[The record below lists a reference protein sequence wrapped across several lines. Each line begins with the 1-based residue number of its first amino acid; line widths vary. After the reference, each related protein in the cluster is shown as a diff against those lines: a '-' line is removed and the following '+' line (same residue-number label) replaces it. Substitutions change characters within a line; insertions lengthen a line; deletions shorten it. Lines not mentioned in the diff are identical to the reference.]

1 MPKAT
6 TLFLAAAAFLFVLP
20 PVQAQSS
27 FHHVELFA
35 EGGASFTNETT
46 AVVGTV
52 QLLGPPPAGDVTVT
66 NASLRTTGRVFAGAR
81 FFLDSRDAIEASIS
95 YSPSDLLLR
104 SVCNPNCGGTRTA
117 VESLRAFLLA
127 ANYVRVFRSAA
138 RIEPFITLGAGLVAF
153 DQVQTLRLGHDP
165 FATNLGGGFDFRLSH
180 RWALRAEYRDWIF
193 EMPRE
198 SQATAT
204 GLTHNSVPSAGIVY
218 RF

>member
-1 MPKAT
+1 MLKPVV
-6 TLFLAAAAFLFVLP
+6 LAVAVAVVFVALPAAN
-20 PVQAQSS
+20 AQSVS
-27 FHHVELFA
+27 HRIEVFA

-46 AVVGTV
+46 AIVGTV
-52 QLLGPPPAGDVTVT
+52 QILGPPPSGDVTVT
-66 NASLRTTGRVFAGAR
+66 TASLRTTGRIFAGAR
-81 FFLDSRDAIEASIS
+81 FFLDSRDAIEASLS

-104 SVCNPNCGGTRTA
+104 STCNPNCGGTRTA
-117 VESLRAFLLA
+117 VEPLRAFLLA

-138 RIEPFITLGAGLVAF
+138 RIEPFLTLGAGLVAF

-165 FATNLGGGFDFRLSH
+165 FATNLGGGFDLRLSRH
-180 RWALRAEYRDWIF
+180 WAVRAEYRDWIF